1 MGTSNSFGGPNN
13 GTPLIPTW
21 LDPDAPIMPLP
32 PSVVQP
38 DGSEKPAIAPEVP
51 IRLPAIRPA
60 PNRFTTARTAR
71 RHIAAI
77 GQAESL
83 LPFESAMLAM
93 LLEQSK
99 EITVLQQ
106 KLEELMAKN
115 G

>member
-1 MGTSNSFGGPNN
+1 MGRTVITITQQLNETESMLSPFRRI
-13 GTPLIPTW
+13 LRRS
-21 LDPDAPIMPLP
+21 DQY
-32 PSVVQP
+32 VF
-38 DGSEKPAIAPEVP
+38 DGLFAA
-51 IRLPAIRPA
+51 
-60 PNRFTTARTAR
+60 AR

-99 EITVLQQ
+99 EIAVLQQ

>member
-1 MGTSNSFGGPNN
+1 MGRTVITITQQLNETESMLSPFRRV
-13 GTPLIPTW
+13 LRRS
-21 LDPDAPIMPLP
+21 DQY
-32 PSVVQP
+32 VF
-38 DGSEKPAIAPEVP
+38 DGLFAA
-51 IRLPAIRPA
+51 
-60 PNRFTTARTAR
+60 AR

-99 EITVLQQ
+99 EIAVLQQ

>member
-1 MGTSNSFGGPNN
+1 MGRTVITLTQQLNETESMLSPFRR
-13 GTPLIPTW
+13 TLRRS
-21 LDPDAPIMPLP
+21 DQY
-32 PSVVQP
+32 VF
-38 DGSEKPAIAPEVP
+38 DGLFAA
-51 IRLPAIRPA
+51 
-60 PNRFTTARTAR
+60 AR

-83 LPFESAMLAM
+83 LPFDSAMLAM

-99 EITVLQQ
+99 EIAVLQQ

>member
-1 MGTSNSFGGPNN
+1 MGRT
-13 GTPLIPTW
+13 
-21 LDPDAPIMPLP
+21 
-32 PSVVQP
+32 VVTITQQLNETESMLSP
-38 DGSEKPAIAPEVP
+38 FRRTLRRSDQYVFDGLFAA
-51 IRLPAIRPA
+51 
-60 PNRFTTARTAR
+60 AR

-99 EITVLQQ
+99 EIAVLQQ

-115 G
+115 E